1 MWQIFYHLKAG
12 HQTST
17 SPEESPRDEA
27 IACSS
32 GSLLGSGPMSTAQM
46 NLHQREHGDQSS
58 PSDVSSLGSTG
69 FSQMAHREHRLH
81 SFLESDEKTHTN
93 LRGKAPVGEHKD
105 STLS

>member
-1 MWQIFYHLKAG
+1 MK
-12 HQTST
+12 
-17 SPEESPRDEA
+17 A

-58 PSDVSSLGSTG
+58 PSDVSNLGSTG

-81 SFLESDEKTHTN
+81 SYLESDEKTHTN
-93 LRGKAPVGEHKD
+93 LRWKALVGEHKD